1 MIKITYSKKLSDLN
15 PAKFKHIS
23 TFLKFC
29 RDELGITN
37 DIRVF
42 LLIKKNKLSITTGG
56 YNSTDKCVYIIFEGR
71 QIADILRTIAHE
83 LVHQKQDLQEKIV
96 GDIPDIGGV
105 IEDTANALAGRLVK
119 MYVKKYDA
127 RDIYSL

>member
-1 MIKITYSKKLSDLN
+1 MIKVSYSKKIDNLS
-15 PAKFKHIS
+15 PAKFKHLS
-23 TFLKFC
+23 MFLKFC

-42 LLIKKNKLSITTGG
+42 LLTRKNKLNITTGG
-56 YNSTDKCVYIIFEGR
+56 YNPTDKCIYVIYEGR
-71 QIADILRTIAHE
+71 QVADVVRTIAHE
-83 LVHQKQDLQEKIV
+83 LVHQKQDLQGKIK

-105 IEDTANALAGRLVK
+105 IEDTANAIAGRLVK

-127 RDIYSL
+127 REIYSL